1 MASLNSLKNIVVM
14 AEQPFLDRVLVNK
27 IIHEVLP
34 IDIVVVQL
42 NSAENNI
49 NIGVKNNDK
58 RVVRPIM
65 RAELSQDLMAKLKDL
80 SFKMKDEV
88 ADLSSETLDLY
99 HRSDLTFSL
108 YKVEMSDNGI
118 IDIYFYIE
126 NYNDVVDIDWLLN
139 RMLSAV

>member
-49 NIGVKNNDK
+49 NIGVKDNDE

-65 RAELSQDLMAKLKDL
+65 RAELSQELMAKLKDL

-88 ADLSSETLDLY
+88 TDLS
-99 HRSDLTFSL
+99 
-108 YKVEMSDNGI
+108 GI
-118 IDIYFYIE
+118 
-126 NYNDVVDIDWLLN
+126 
-139 RMLSAV
+139 M

>member
-49 NIGVKNNDK
+49 NIGVKDNDE

-65 RAELSQDLMAKLKDL
+65 RAELSQELMAKLKDL

-99 HRSDLTFSL
+99 HRSDLTFSP

-126 NYNDVVDIDWLLN
+126 NYDDVVDIDWLLN